1 MATRDFGI
9 LLGLAY
15 QGFVTQLH
23 ADLARRGFRD
33 LGPRVGYVLRALADE
48 PMNQRQLSQRL
59 GITDQGMMK
68 IVDDMA
74 GRGLVVRVVEIARA
88 EVRSGKISERQLARL
103 AGLSQ
108 PHLHN
113 ILKGVRVLTPH
124 MADLILRQLHVNLLD
139 LLEPEE
145 SAARSF
151 PGDR

>member
-15 QGFVTQLH
+15 QGFVTRLH

-33 LGPRVGYVLRALADE
+33 IGPTVGYVLRAVAGE

-74 GRGLVVRVVEIARA
+74 RRGASATPCRLPWHRAR
-88 EVRSGKISERQLARL
+88 RWR
-103 AGLSQ
+103 
-108 PHLHN
+108 
-113 ILKGVRVLTPH
+113 
-124 MADLILRQLHVNLLD
+124 HVTR
-139 LLEPEE
+139 EP
-145 SAARSF
+145 R
-151 PGDR
+151 